1 MKQIGAF
8 ERNRLIEGKLCAP
21 SLFFRHSP
29 RDSSCSPAATIEDFG
44 GFERYHED
52 FHYSYPLKAG
62 GRLAVDSFNG
72 SVEVSVWDQETV
84 DISGTKYARS
94 QERNSRSE
102 NRDRSQLGLGFHPRH
117 PAQISMRHGNYG
129 AKFAIK
135 VPHGVVL
142 DHLTTSNGAIR
153 TSDGVGPARL
163 KTSNGH
169 VEVSRLKGP
178 LNAETSN
185 GPVELQD
192 IDGAADVHT
201 SNGHIRA
208 EGIRGSLDATTSNS
222 SIHATLEK
230 VDGSVR
236 AQSSN
241 GAIDLTL
248 PPSTQSAVRAHTSN
262 SGITLHL
269 PGEVNARLSA
279 ATSNSSIST
288 DFEMRMRGEI
298 SKHHIEGTL
307 GNGGP
312 LIDLSTSN
320 GSIRILR

>member
-1 MKQIGAF
+1 MRAK
-8 ERNRLIEGKLCAP
+8 LIL
-21 SLFFRHSP
+21 
-29 RDSSCSPAATIEDFG
+29 PALAAGLVVLAGCDYEDFG

-52 FHYSYPLKAG
+52 FHYNYPLKAG

-94 QERNSRSE
+94 QEETADLKIEIDHTSDSVSIRAIRPSM
-102 NRDRSQLGLGFHPRH
+102 
-117 PAQISMRHGNYG
+117 SMRHGNYG

-142 DHLTTSNGAIR
+142 DHLTTSNGGIR

-222 SIHATLEK
+222 SIHAMLEK

-241 GAIDLTL
+241 GSIDLTL

-279 ATSNSSIST
+279 GTSNSSITT

-320 GSIRILR
+320 GPIRILK

>member
-1 MKQIGAF
+1 MRAK
-8 ERNRLIEGKLCAP
+8 LILPAIAA
-21 SLFFRHSP
+21 SLIVLAGC
-29 RDSSCSPAATIEDFG
+29 DIEDMG
-44 GFERYHED
+44 GSFERYHED
-52 FHYSYPLKAG
+52 FHYNYPMKAG
-62 GRLAVDSFNG
+62 GSLAVDSFNG

-94 QERNSRSE
+94 QEETADLKIEVDHSPSSVAIRAIR
-102 NRDRSQLGLGFHPRH
+102 P
-117 PAQISMRHGNYG
+117 SMRHGNYG

-142 DHLTTSNGAIR
+142 DHLITSNGAIR

-169 VEVSRLKGP
+169 VEVRHLKGA
-178 LNAETSN
+178 LNADTSN

-192 IDGAADVHT
+192 IDGAVEVHS

-208 EGIRGSLDATTSNS
+208 EGVRGALEATTSNS
-222 SIHATLEK
+222 SIHAVLEK
-230 VDGSVR
+230 VDGAVR
-236 AQSSN
+236 VQSSN
-241 GAIDLTL
+241 GGIDLTL
-248 PPSTQSAVRAHTSN
+248 PAGAQRAIRAHTSN
-262 SGITLHL
+262 SGITVHL

-279 ATSNSSIST
+279 QTSNSSISS

-298 SKHHIEGTL
+298 SKHHLEGTL
-307 GNGGP
+307 GSGGP

-320 GSIRILR
+320 GPIRIVK

>member
-1 MKQIGAF
+1 MRAK
-8 ERNRLIEGKLCAP
+8 LIL
-21 SLFFRHSP
+21 
-29 RDSSCSPAATIEDFG
+29 PAIAAGLVVLAGCDIEDFN

-62 GRLAVDSFNG
+62 GRLVVEGFNG
-72 SVEVSVWDQETV
+72 SVDVSVWDQETV
-84 DISGTKYARS
+84 DISGTKHARS
-94 QERNSRSE
+94 QEDT
-102 NRDRSQLGLGFHPRH
+102 RDLKIEVDHTPDSVSIRVVRPSTSG
-117 PAQISMRHGNYG
+117 MRHWNYG
-129 AKFAIK
+129 ATFAIK

-142 DHLTTSNGAIR
+142 EHVTTSNGAIR
-153 TSDGVGPARL
+153 TADGAGPARL

-169 VEVSRLKGP
+169 VEVRGLKGP

-192 IDGAADVHT
+192 IDGAVEVRT

-208 EGIRGSLDATTSNS
+208 EGIRGAFDAITSNS
-222 SIHATLEK
+222 SIHAALDK
-230 VDGSVR
+230 VDGAVR

-241 GAIDLTL
+241 GGIDLSL
-248 PPSTQSAVRAHTSN
+248 PPDVQCAVRAHTSN

-279 ATSNSSIST
+279 GTSNSSISS
-288 DFEMRMRGEI
+288 DFEMRVRGEI
-298 SKHHIEGTL
+298 SKHHIEGSI

-320 GSIRILR
+320 GSIRIMK

>member
-1 MKQIGAF
+1 MRAK
-8 ERNRLIEGKLCAP
+8 LIL
-21 SLFFRHSP
+21 
-29 RDSSCSPAATIEDFG
+29 PAIAAGLVVLAGCDIEDFG

-62 GRLAVDSFNG
+62 GRLSMEGFNG
-72 SVEVSVWDQETV
+72 SVEISVWDQETV

-94 QERNSRSE
+94 QEDTHDLKIEVDHSADSVSVRAVRPSLR
-102 NRDRSQLGLGFHPRH
+102 R
-117 PAQISMRHGNYG
+117 GNYG
-129 AKFAIK
+129 ARFAIK

-142 DHLTTSNGAIR
+142 ERVITSNGAIR
-153 TSDGVGPARL
+153 ASDGAGPARL

-169 VEVSRLKGP
+169 VEVRRLKGS

-185 GPVELQD
+185 GPVELDD
-192 IDGAADVHT
+192 IDGAVDVRT

-208 EGIRGSLDATTSNS
+208 EGIRGALDATTSNN
-222 SIHATLEK
+222 SIHAMLDK
-230 VDGSVR
+230 VDGTVR
-236 AQSSN
+236 VQSSN
-241 GAIDLTL
+241 GGIDLSL
-248 PPSTQSAVRAHTSN
+248 PPNTQSAVRAHTSN

-279 ATSNSSIST
+279 GTSNASVST

-298 SKHHIEGTL
+298 SKNHVEGSI

-320 GSIRILR
+320 GQIRIMK

>member
-1 MKQIGAF
+1 MRAKLILPAIAAGLVVLAGCEF
-8 ERNRLIEGKLCAP
+8 EDL
-21 SLFFRHSP
+21 
-29 RDSSCSPAATIEDFG
+29 G

-52 FHYSYPLKAG
+52 FHYNYPLKAG
-62 GRLAVDSFNG
+62 GRLSVDGFNG

-84 DISGTKYARS
+84 DISGTKYART
-94 QERNSRSE
+94 QEDTHDLKIEVDHSADSVSIRAIR
-102 NRDRSQLGLGFHPRH
+102 P
-117 PAQISMRHGNYG
+117 SMRHGNYG

-135 VPHGVVL
+135 VPKGVVL

-153 TSDGVGPARL
+153 TWDGAGPARL

-169 VEVSRLKGP
+169 VEVRRLKGT

-192 IDGAADVHT
+192 IDGAVEIRT

-208 EGIRGSLDATTSNS
+208 DGIRGALDATTSNS
-222 SIHATLEK
+222 SIHAMLDK

-236 AQSSN
+236 VQSSN
-241 GAIDLTL
+241 GGIDLTL
-248 PPSTQSAVRAHTSN
+248 PPNTQAAVRAHTSN
-262 SGITLHL
+262 NGITLHL
-269 PGEVNARLSA
+269 PGDVNARLSA
-279 ATSNSSIST
+279 GTSNSSIST

-298 SKHHIEGTL
+298 SKHHIEGTI

-312 LIDLSTSN
+312 LIDLDTSN
-320 GSIRILR
+320 GQIRITK

>member
-1 MKQIGAF
+1 MRAK
-8 ERNRLIEGKLCAP
+8 LIL
-21 SLFFRHSP
+21 
-29 RDSSCSPAATIEDFG
+29 PAIAAGLVVLAGCDIEDFG
-44 GFERYHED
+44 GNFERYHED
-52 FHYSYPLKAG
+52 FHYSYPLKSG
-62 GRLAVDSFNG
+62 GRLAVDGFNG

-84 DISGTKYARS
+84 DISGTKYART
-94 QERNSRSE
+94 QEDTADLKIEIDHNAESVAIRAIR
-102 NRDRSQLGLGFHPRH
+102 P
-117 PAQISMRHGNYG
+117 SMRRGNYG

-135 VPHGVVL
+135 VPRGVVL

-169 VEVSRLKGP
+169 VEVRHLKGT

-185 GPVELQD
+185 GPVELMD
-192 IDGAADVHT
+192 IDGAAEVHT

-208 EGIRGSLDATTSNS
+208 EGIRGALEATTSNS

-230 VDGSVR
+230 VDGAVR
-236 AQSSN
+236 VQSSN
-241 GAIDLTL
+241 GGIDLTL
-248 PPSTQSAVRAHTSN
+248 PANTQSAVRAHTSN
-262 SGITLHL
+262 NGITLHL

-279 ATSNSSIST
+279 ATSNASISS

-320 GSIRILR
+320 GQIRILK

>member
-1 MKQIGAF
+1 MRAK
-8 ERNRLIEGKLCAP
+8 LIL
-21 SLFFRHSP
+21 
-29 RDSSCSPAATIEDFG
+29 PAIAAGLVVLAGCDIEDLG

-62 GRLAVDSFNG
+62 GRLSVEGFNG

-84 DISGTKYARS
+84 DISGTKYART
-94 QERNSRSE
+94 QEDTHDLKIEVDHSADSVSVRAIRPSLR
-102 NRDRSQLGLGFHPRH
+102 R
-117 PAQISMRHGNYG
+117 GNYG
-129 AKFAIK
+129 ARFAIK
-135 VPHGVVL
+135 VPRGVVL
-142 DHLTTSNGAIR
+142 ERVTTSNGAIR
-153 TSDGVGPARL
+153 ASDGAGPARL

-169 VEVSRLKGP
+169 VEVRRLKGS

-192 IDGAADVHT
+192 IDGAVDVRT

-208 EGIRGSLDATTSNS
+208 EGIRGALDATTSNS
-222 SIHATLEK
+222 NIHATLEK
-230 VDGSVR
+230 VDGAVR
-236 AQSSN
+236 VQSSN
-241 GAIDLTL
+241 GGIDLSL
-248 PPSTQSAVRAHTSN
+248 PPNTQSAVRAHTSN

-279 ATSNSSIST
+279 GTSNASIST

-298 SKHHIEGTL
+298 SKHHIEGSI

-320 GSIRILR
+320 GQIRIMK

>member
-1 MKQIGAF
+1 MRAKLILPAIAAGLVVLAGCEF
-8 ERNRLIEGKLCAP
+8 EDL
-21 SLFFRHSP
+21 
-29 RDSSCSPAATIEDFG
+29 G

-62 GRLAVDSFNG
+62 GRLSVDGFNG

-84 DISGTKYARS
+84 DISGTKYART
-94 QERNSRSE
+94 QEDTHDLKIEVDHSADSVSIRAIR
-102 NRDRSQLGLGFHPRH
+102 P
-117 PAQISMRHGNYG
+117 SMRHGNYG

-135 VPHGVVL
+135 VPKGVVL

-153 TSDGVGPARL
+153 TWDGAGPARL

-169 VEVSRLKGP
+169 VEVRRLKGT

-192 IDGAADVHT
+192 IDGAVEIRT

-208 EGIRGSLDATTSNS
+208 DGLRGALDATTSNS
-222 SIHATLEK
+222 SIHAVLEK

-236 AQSSN
+236 VQSSN
-241 GAIDLTL
+241 GGIDLTL
-248 PPSTQSAVRAHTSN
+248 PPNTQSAVRAHTSN
-262 SGITLHL
+262 NGITLHL
-269 PGEVNARLSA
+269 PGDVNARLSA
-279 ATSNSSIST
+279 GTSNASIST

-298 SKHHIEGTL
+298 SKHHIEGTI

-312 LIDLSTSN
+312 LIDLGTSN
-320 GSIRILR
+320 GQIRVLK

>member
-1 MKQIGAF
+1 MRAKFVLPAIAAGLLLLAGCEF
-8 ERNRLIEGKLCAP
+8 E
-21 SLFFRHSP
+21 
-29 RDSSCSPAATIEDFG
+29 DMG

-52 FHYSYPLKAG
+52 FHYSYPLKSG
-62 GRLAVDSFNG
+62 GRLNVDSFNG

-94 QERNSRSE
+94 QEETHDLKIEVDHTADSVSIRAIRP
-102 NRDRSQLGLGFHPRH
+102 GG
-117 PAQISMRHGNYG
+117 RHGNYG

-135 VPHGVVL
+135 VPRGVVM
-142 DHLTTSNGAIR
+142 DHLATSNGAIR
-153 TSDGVGPARL
+153 VADGAGPARL

-169 VEVSRLKGP
+169 VDVRRLKGT

-192 IDGAADVHT
+192 IDGAVEVHT
-201 SNGHIRA
+201 SNGHVRA
-208 EGIRGSLDATTSNS
+208 DGIRGAFDATTSNS
-222 SIHATLEK
+222 SIHATLDK
-230 VDGSVR
+230 VDGAVR
-236 AQSSN
+236 VQSSN
-241 GAIDLTL
+241 GGIDLSL
-248 PPSTQSAVRAHTSN
+248 PPNAQSAVRAHTSN

-279 ATSNSSIST
+279 GTSNASISS
-288 DFEMRMRGEI
+288 DFEMRVRGEI
-298 SKHHIEGTL
+298 TKHHLEGSI

>member
-1 MKQIGAF
+1 MRAKLILPAIAAGLVVLAGCEF
-8 ERNRLIEGKLCAP
+8 EDL
-21 SLFFRHSP
+21 
-29 RDSSCSPAATIEDFG
+29 G

-52 FHYSYPLKAG
+52 FHYNYPLKAG
-62 GRLAVDSFNG
+62 GHLSVDGFNG

-84 DISGTKYARS
+84 DISGTKYART
-94 QERNSRSE
+94 QEDTHDLKIEVDHSADSVSIRAIR
-102 NRDRSQLGLGFHPRH
+102 P
-117 PAQISMRHGNYG
+117 SMRHGNYG

-135 VPHGVVL
+135 VPKGVVL

-153 TSDGVGPARL
+153 TWDGAGPARL

-169 VEVSRLKGP
+169 VEVRRLKGT

-192 IDGAADVHT
+192 IDGAVEIRT

-208 EGIRGSLDATTSNS
+208 DGLRGALDATTSNS
-222 SIHATLEK
+222 SIHAVLEK

-236 AQSSN
+236 VQSSN
-241 GAIDLTL
+241 GGIDLTL
-248 PPSTQSAVRAHTSN
+248 PPNAQSAVRAHTSN
-262 SGITLHL
+262 NGITLHL
-269 PGEVNARLSA
+269 PGDVNARLSA
-279 ATSNSSIST
+279 GTSNASIST

-298 SKHHIEGTL
+298 SKHHIEGTI

-312 LIDLSTSN
+312 LIDLGTSN
-320 GSIRILR
+320 GQIRVLK

>member
-1 MKQIGAF
+1 MRA
-8 ERNRLIEGKLCAP
+8 KLV
-21 SLFFRHSP
+21 L
-29 RDSSCSPAATIEDFG
+29 PAIAAGFVVLAGCDIEDLG

-62 GRLAVDSFNG
+62 GRLSVEGFNG

-84 DISGTKYARS
+84 DISGTRYARS
-94 QERNSRSE
+94 LEE
-102 NRDRSQLGLGFHPRH
+102 TRDLKIEVDHNADSVSIRAVRPSLR
-117 PAQISMRHGNYG
+117 RGNYG
-129 AKFAIK
+129 ARFAIK
-135 VPHGVVL
+135 VPRGVVL
-142 DHLTTSNGAIR
+142 ERVTTSNGAIR
-153 TSDGVGPARL
+153 ASDGAGPARL

-169 VEVSRLKGP
+169 LEVRRLKGS

-192 IDGAADVHT
+192 IDGAVDVRT

-208 EGIRGSLDATTSNS
+208 EGIRGALEATTSNS
-222 SIHATLEK
+222 SIHAMLDK
-230 VDGSVR
+230 VDGAVR
-236 AQSSN
+236 VQSSN
-241 GAIDLTL
+241 GGIDLSL
-248 PPSTQSAVRAHTSN
+248 PPNTQSAVRAHTSN

-279 ATSNSSIST
+279 GTSNASIST

-298 SKHHIEGTL
+298 SKHHIEGAI

-320 GSIRILR
+320 GSIRLLKM